1 MYPIQNSM
9 YSLSNTILSGYTQMN
24 QMRAMLAASG
34 NSKLSAISGVSNVT
48 SSTANKLDA
57 DSAAFLKDYQ
67 KQMTALKDAADGVQ
81 SLYPL
86 QCVR

>member
-57 DSAAFLKDYQ
+57 DSACL
-67 KQMTALKDAADGVQ
+67 
-81 SLYPL
+81 LYTSR
-86 QCVR
+86 CV

>member
-34 NSKLSAISGVSNVT
+34 NSKLSAIRMSPVRRQT
-48 SSTANKLDA
+48 SLMRTARRSSRTIRNK
-57 DSAAFLKDYQ
+57 
-67 KQMTALKDAADGVQ
+67 
-81 SLYPL
+81 
-86 QCVR
+86 

>member
-57 DSAAFLKDYQ
+57 VSYTHLDVYKRQGQYRQYRAQLPEESDRL
-67 KQMTALKDAADGVQ
+67 
-81 SLYPL
+81 
-86 QCVR
+86 

>member
-1 MYPIQNSM
+1 M

-67 KQMTALKDAADGVQ
+67 KQMTALKDCLSYTSPSPRDRQKSRMPSSA
-81 SLYPL
+81 
-86 QCVR
+86 